1 MATVTKQ
8 ARKKIWAFLALGT
21 FVGLLLLPLFLSLPA
36 GAGDTPAPAA
46 SPDAKPV
53 EKTRDVWYKTEGPA
67 VGAPAPNTTNSP
79 KDNPP
84 YISESRVRLW
94 VLLQYLIYTGT
105 FVFSCALMSSTC

>member
-46 SPDAKPV
+46 SPDAKPG
-53 EKTRDVWYKTEGPA
+53 EKARRVWYKTEGPEE
-67 VGAPAPNTTNSP
+67 GAPAPKTTSSP
-79 KDNPP
+79 KDNPR
-84 YISESRVRLW
+84 YNFESRRIRW
-94 VLLQYLIYTGT
+94 VAPQPPLHYGSLVLAAP
-105 FVFSCALMSSTC
+105 VFL